1 VRRIIESIL
10 IYFLYVFRPWALV
23 KLVREYAGSAE
34 SMGRIKAQME
44 ETDRKHR
51 EYKEGGKE

>member
-1 VRRIIESIL
+1 VQRIIENIL

-44 ETDRKHR
+44 EMNQKHC